1 MSKEIKELHDAILR
15 ITQSVVVHTPRY
27 SKFGGYDGENDIYT
41 MDIARVLY
49 HEEKYRKQREGIAN
63 NATTT
68 GEWISV
74 DERLPENYGPV
85 LVACEGLTIGGAAP
99 IAIGSYGGGFWSL
112 ADADGTCYLTKYM
125 RVVVTHWMPLPEA
138 PKGGAE

>member
-49 HEEKYRKQREGIAN
+49 HEENYRKQSV
-63 NATTT
+63 
-68 GEWISV
+68 GEWKVV
-74 DERLPENYGPV
+74 DSDVGYVELECSLCKHKV
-85 LVACEGLTIGGAAP
+85 LSYTNTASKFCPNCGA
-99 IAIGSYGGGFWSL
+99 
-112 ADADGTCYLTKYM
+112 KM
-125 RVVVTHWMPLPEA
+125 
-138 PKGGAE
+138 KGGEE

>member
-49 HEEKYRKQREGIAN
+49 HEEKYRKQSE
-63 NATTT
+63 
-68 GEWISV
+68 GEWVYNPNGMDWGLGAWECSLCGCNNNS
-74 DERLPENYGPV
+74 LPMDKNIKP
-85 LVACEGLTIGGAAP
+85 LRWAGA
-99 IAIGSYGGGFWSL
+99 
-112 ADADGTCYLTKYM
+112 KYCGNCGAKM
-125 RVVVTHWMPLPEA
+125 
-138 PKGGAE
+138 KGGE